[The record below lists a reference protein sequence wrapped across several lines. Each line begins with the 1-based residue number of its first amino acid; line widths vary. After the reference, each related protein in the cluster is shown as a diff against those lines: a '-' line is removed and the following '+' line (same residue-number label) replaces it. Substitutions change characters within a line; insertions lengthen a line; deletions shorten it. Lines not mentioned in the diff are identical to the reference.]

1 VMGEAVGRVVGTL
14 FVPFVVMLLA
24 RGLLPRPA
32 SQGDVLG
39 AVFGWWVVLIGLII
53 LLLGLL
59 GQAKDDAAPA
69 VLICAI
75 SETRLNP
82 VRRSLSTGPAPP
94 RRRISRP

>member
-1 VMGEAVGRVVGTL
+1 MIGEAVGRVVGTL
-14 FVPFVVMLLA
+14 FVPFVVM
-24 RGLLPRPA
+24 
-32 SQGDVLG
+32 GDVLG
-39 AVFGWWVVLIGLII
+39 VVFGWWVVLIGVIV

-69 VLICAI
+69 ILICAI

-94 RRRISRP
+94 RTRISRP